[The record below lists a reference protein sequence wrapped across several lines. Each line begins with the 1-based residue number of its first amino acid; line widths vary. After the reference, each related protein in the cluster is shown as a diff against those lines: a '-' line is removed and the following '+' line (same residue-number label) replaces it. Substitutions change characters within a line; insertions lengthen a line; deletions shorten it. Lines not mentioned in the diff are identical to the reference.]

1 MILTS
6 IKYPIELGVFK
17 YNIYYIVIDIFES
30 IDYIYFL
37 SHNIC
42 YGHMTIP

>member
-1 MILTS
+1 MILTN
-6 IKYPIELGVFK
+6 IKYPIELGVFI
-17 YNIYYIVIDIFES
+17 YNIYYLAIDMFES

-42 YGHMTIP
+42 YGHITKP